1 MRTQRF
7 RRLATLSLGFLGCVL
22 IATNAQAQYPA
33 PAPAIP
39 NSGQPMVIHIHH
51 HYYTPASTFANQS
64 PTFAQSLPYLYGN
77 QNATGGFVQPWK
89 QNWDHLG
96 FTGYLGQHGGGVDVT
111 LQVVSGLVVDTV
123 TPGSPAAQ
131 MGLLVGDI
139 ITEINGTAVNGYR
152 QVADL
157 FEETREDPKNE
168 IEMTVWNP
176 NTRRTNTIKAILQ
189 GLTPKQQ
196 PNLQEYPPEE

>member
-1 MRTQRF
+1 MTTQRLLP
-7 RRLATLSLGFLGCVL
+7 LAIFLFGLTGCVL
-22 IATNAQAQYPA
+22 IAATAQAQYPP
-33 PAPAIP
+33 PASTVP

-51 HYYTPASTFANQS
+51 HYNTLASTFLNQ
-64 PTFAQSLPYLYGN
+64 PATLPQSMPYLYGN
-77 QNATGGFVQPWK
+77 QNVIGNYVQPWK

-131 MGLLVGDI
+131 MGLVVGDF
-139 ITEINGTAVNGYR
+139 ITKINGTAVDSYR

-157 FEETREDPKNE
+157 FEETRENPKHE
-168 IEMTVWNP
+168 IEMSVWNP
-176 NTRRTNTIKAILQ
+176 HTRRTNTVSAILDD
-189 GLTPKQQ
+189 
-196 PNLQEYPPEE
+196 EE